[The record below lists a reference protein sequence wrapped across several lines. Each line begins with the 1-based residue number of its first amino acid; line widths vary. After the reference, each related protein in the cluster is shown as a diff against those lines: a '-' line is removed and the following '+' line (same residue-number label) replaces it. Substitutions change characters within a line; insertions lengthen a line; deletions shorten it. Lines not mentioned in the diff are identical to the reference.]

1 MGRVWQGQA
10 RGDGVSVAVA
20 VARFNHDITQRL
32 LQGALDALAEHGVP
46 PERVDVV
53 WVPGS
58 LELPVVARELG
69 RTGRY
74 HAIVALGCV
83 IRHETMHFD
92 LVAQGAT
99 IGLVQAALETGV
111 PVLHGVLA
119 CYTREQAL
127 DRAGGARGNK
137 GYEVALNALE
147 MAQLRQ
153 SLRAGA
159 SSPR

>member
-1 MGRVWQGQA
+1 MARVWQG
-10 RGDGVSVAVA
+10 RGGGEGLSFAVA
-20 VARFNHDITQRL
+20 VARFNEDITRRL
-32 LQGALDALAEHGVP
+32 LDGALAALSEHGVP
-46 PERVDVV
+46 PEAVDVV

-69 RTGRY
+69 KSGRY
-74 HAIVALGCV
+74 HAIIALGCV
-83 IRHETMHFD
+83 IRHETLHFD

-99 IGLVQAALETGV
+99 IGLVQASLETGV

-147 MAQLRQ
+147 MAQLMRQ
-153 SLRAGA
+153 LRDGLG
-159 SSPR
+159 

>member
-1 MGRVWQGQA
+1 MGRVWQGRA
-10 RGDGVSVAVA
+10 WGEGLSLAVV
-20 VARFNHDITQRL
+20 VARFNEDVTRRL
-32 LQGALDALAEHGVP
+32 LEGALEALAQHGVP

-69 RTGRY
+69 KSGRY
-74 HAIVALGCV
+74 HAIIALGCV
-83 IRHETMHFD
+83 IRHETRHFD

-99 IGLVQAALETGV
+99 LGLVQAALETGV

-147 MAQLRQ
+147 MAQLMQ
-153 SLRAGA
+153 SLRDGL
-159 SSPR
+159 P

>member
-1 MGRVWQGQA
+1 MGRVWQG
-10 RGDGVSVAVA
+10 RGGGEGLAFAVA
-20 VARFNHDITQRL
+20 VARFNEDITRRL
-32 LQGALDALAEHGVP
+32 LDGALSALSEHGVP
-46 PERVDVV
+46 PEAVDVV

-58 LELPVVARELG
+58 LELPVIARELG
-69 RTGRY
+69 KSGRY
-74 HAIVALGCV
+74 HAIIALGCV

-99 IGLVQAALETGV
+99 MGLVQASLETGV

-137 GYEVALNALE
+137 GYEVAVNALE
-147 MAQLRQ
+147 MAHLMRQLRDG
-153 SLRAGA
+153 LA
-159 SSPR
+159 

>member
-1 MGRVWQGQA
+1 LARVWQG
-10 RGDGVSVAVA
+10 RGGGEGFSFAVA
-20 VARFNHDITQRL
+20 VARFNEDITRRL
-32 LQGALDALAEHGVP
+32 LDGALAALSEHGVP
-46 PERVDVV
+46 PEAVDVV

-69 RTGRY
+69 KSGRY
-74 HAIVALGCV
+74 HAIIALGCV
-83 IRHETMHFD
+83 IRHETLHFD

-99 IGLVQAALETGV
+99 IGLVQASLETGV

-147 MAQLRQ
+147 MAQLMRQ
-153 SLRAGA
+153 LRDGLG
-159 SSPR
+159 

>member
-1 MGRVWQGQA
+1 LARVWQG
-10 RGDGVSVAVA
+10 RGGGEGLSFAVA
-20 VARFNHDITQRL
+20 VARFNEDITRRL
-32 LQGALDALAEHGVP
+32 LDGALAALSEHGVP
-46 PERVDVV
+46 PEAVDVV

-69 RTGRY
+69 KSGRY
-74 HAIVALGCV
+74 HAIIALGCV
-83 IRHETMHFD
+83 IRHETLHFD

-99 IGLVQAALETGV
+99 IGLVQASLETGV

-147 MAQLRQ
+147 MAQLMRQ
-153 SLRAGA
+153 LRDGLG
-159 SSPR
+159 

>member
-1 MGRVWQGQA
+1 LGRVWQGRA
-10 RGDGVSVAVA
+10 WGEGLSFAVV
-20 VARFNHDITQRL
+20 VARFNEDVTRRL
-32 LQGALDALAEHGVP
+32 LEGALEALAQHGVP

-69 RTGRY
+69 KSGRY
-74 HAIVALGCV
+74 HAIIALGCV
-83 IRHETMHFD
+83 IQHETRHFD

-99 IGLVQAALETGV
+99 LGLVQAALETGV

-147 MAQLRQ
+147 MAQLMQ
-153 SLRAGA
+153 SLRDGL
-159 SSPR
+159 P